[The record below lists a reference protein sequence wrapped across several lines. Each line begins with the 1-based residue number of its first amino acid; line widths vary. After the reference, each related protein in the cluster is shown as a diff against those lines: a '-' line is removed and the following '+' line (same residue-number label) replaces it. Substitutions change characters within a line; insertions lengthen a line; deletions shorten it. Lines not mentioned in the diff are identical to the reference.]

1 MSFKFII
8 YSTPTCPYC
17 IEAKDLITSQEF
29 EYTEISLDTPEKVD
43 EFKERGFKTVPQ
55 IYLDTV
61 EQELIGGY
69 EDLEKFM
76 LEMVDWRRKQA
87 MFSGGGMSFGGMSFD
102 PTKTIHIR
110 QGKDGSTTVT
120 EEDRAKEYNIS
131 ITEKQEMKDITPKND
146 T

>member
-1 MSFKFII
+1 MAFKFII

-17 IEAKDLITSQEF
+17 VEAKDLITSQEF

-43 EFKERGFKTVPQ
+43 EFKAKGFKTVPQ
-55 IYLDTV
+55 IYLDTE

-87 MFSGGGMSFGGMSFD
+87 MFGGGGMSFD
-102 PTKTIHIR
+102 PTKTVHIR

-120 EEDRAKEYNIS
+120 EEDRAKEYKIS
-131 ITEKQEMKDITPKND
+131 ITEKQKMKDITPEKND
-146 T
+146 DR

>member
-17 IEAKDLITSQEF
+17 VEAKDLITSQEF

-43 EFKERGFKTVPQ
+43 EFKAKGFKTVPQ
-55 IYLDTV
+55 IYLDTD

-87 MFSGGGMSFGGMSFD
+87 MFGSGGMSFD

-120 EEDRAKEYNIS
+120 EEDRAKQYNIT
-131 ITEKQEMKDITPKND
+131 ITEKQEMKDITPEKND
-146 T
+146 DR